1 MNATDSPPRATDRPR
16 TVVDGYPTE
25 CDEGVIVTTTA
36 PIELPEEFLRDP
48 TPVYERL
55 QAQGP
60 VHHVRLPS
68 GLAGWLVT
76 DYTVAKQV
84 LADPTIRKD
93 VHQIRRIIDTTHPG
107 VHAMGSDM
115 AEHMLNTDPP
125 AHTRLRKL
133 VAKAFT
139 PRSVAALVPR
149 IEQIADELIA
159 AMPTTDPVD
168 LLSTFAFPLP
178 ITVICELLGI
188 PVTDRDQFRD
198 WTNTILFAGAQGR
211 ETVLAAAAD
220 MHTYLLTLIA
230 DRGAQPG
237 EDMLSGLVT
246 ATDDGANL
254 TEAEVVSMVFLLLVA
269 GHETTVNLIGNTM
282 LTLLGDPDRLT
293 QLREHPD
300 QVPAALEE
308 HLRHL
313 GPVHIATLRF
323 TTETVTLG
331 DTTIGTDELV
341 FVSLAAANRDPHRFT
356 EPELVDYDRD
366 NPGHLAFGH
375 GIHVCLGA
383 PLARAEG
390 NIAITR
396 LLAQYP
402 HISLAADPTTLGWRT
417 SSLIRGLDALPVQ
430 LR

>member
-1 MNATDSPPRATDRPR
+1 VNS
-16 TVVDGYPTE
+16 
-25 CDEGVIVTTTA
+25 TA
-36 PIELPEEFLRDP
+36 PIELSEEFLREP
-48 TPVYERL
+48 GPLYEQLRTH
-55 QAQGP
+55 GP
-60 VHHVRLPS
+60 IHHVRLPA
-68 GLAGWLVT
+68 GLRGWLIT

-125 AHTRLRKL
+125 DHTRLRRL

-159 AMPTTDPVD
+159 AIPTHTGPVD
-168 LLSTFAFPLP
+168 LLSAFAFPLP

-188 PVTDRDQFRD
+188 PATDRDQFRA
-198 WTNTILFAGAQGR
+198 WTNTILFAGTDSR
-211 ETVLAAAAD
+211 ETVLTAATNMNA
-220 MHTYLLTLIA
+220 YLRDLIT
-230 DRGAQPG
+230 DRRAHPG
-237 EDMLSGLVT
+237 DDMLSGLAS
-246 ATDDGANL
+246 ATDTGGNL
-254 TEAEVVSMVFLLLVA
+254 TDTEVVSMTFLLLVA

-282 LTLLGDPDRLT
+282 LTLLQDPERFAG
-293 QLREHPD
+293 LRAHPD
-300 QVPAALEE
+300 QIPAALEE

-323 TTETVTLG
+323 TTEPVTLG
-331 DTTIGTDELV
+331 DTTIGPDELV
-341 FVSLAAANRDPHRFT
+341 FVSLAAANRDPSRFAR
-356 EPELVDYDRD
+356 PELVDYDRD

-390 NIAITR
+390 TIALTR
-396 LLAQYP
+396 LLAHYP
-402 HISLAADPTTLGWRT
+402 HMTLATDPATLAWRT

>member
-1 MNATDSPPRATDRPR
+1 
-16 TVVDGYPTE
+16 
-25 CDEGVIVTTTA
+25 
-36 PIELPEEFLRDP
+36 LP
-48 TPVYERL
+48 
-55 QAQGP
+55 A
-60 VHHVRLPS
+60 
-68 GLAGWLVT
+68 
-76 DYTVAKQV
+76 V
-84 LADPTIRKD
+84 LA
-93 VHQIRRIIDTTHPG
+93 
-107 VHAMGSDM
+107 
-115 AEHMLNTDPP
+115 
-125 AHTRLRKL
+125 
-133 VAKAFT
+133 
-139 PRSVAALVPR
+139 
-149 IEQIADELIA
+149 
-159 AMPTTDPVD
+159 
-168 LLSTFAFPLP
+168 PLP
-178 ITVICELLGI
+178 RR
-188 PVTDRDQFRD
+188 P
-198 WTNTILFAGAQGR
+198 LFAGAQGR

-220 MHTYLLTLIA
+220 MHTYLRTLIA
-230 DRGAQPG
+230 DRRAQPS
-237 EDMLSGLVT
+237 EDMLSGLLT
-246 ATDDGANL
+246 ATDDGAHL
-254 TEAEVVSMVFLLLVA
+254 TETEVVSMVFLLLVA

-293 QLREHPD
+293 QLHEHPD

-331 DTTIGTDELV
+331 DTTLGPDELV

-390 NIAITR
+390 TIAITR

-402 HISLAADPTTLGWRT
+402 HISLAADPTALEWRT

>member
-1 MNATDSPPRATDRPR
+1 MNS
-16 TVVDGYPTE
+16 
-25 CDEGVIVTTTA
+25 TA
-36 PIELPEEFLRDP
+36 PIELPEEFLREP
-48 TPVYERL
+48 GPLYEQLR
-55 QAQGP
+55 AQVP
-60 VHHVRLPS
+60 IHHVRLPA
-68 GLAGWLVT
+68 GLRGWLIT

-84 LADPTIRKD
+84 LADSTIRKD

-125 AHTRLRKL
+125 DHTRLRRL

-149 IEQIADELIA
+149 IEEIADELIA
-159 AMPTTDPVD
+159 AIPTHTGPVD
-168 LLSTFAFPLP
+168 LLSAFAFPLP
-178 ITVICELLGI
+178 ITVISELLGI
-188 PVTDRDQFRD
+188 PATDRDQFRA
-198 WTNTILFAGAQGR
+198 WTNTILFAGTDSR
-211 ETVLAAAAD
+211 ETVLTAAAD
-220 MHTYLLTLIA
+220 MNTYLRDLIA
-230 DRGAQPG
+230 HRRVHPG
-237 EDMLSGLVT
+237 DDMLSGLVT
-246 ATDDGANL
+246 ATDTDGNL
-254 TEAEVVSMVFLLLVA
+254 TDTEVVSMTFLLLIA

-282 LTLLGDPDRLT
+282 LTLLQDPERFARL
-293 QLREHPD
+293 RAHPD

-323 TTETVTLG
+323 TTEPVTLAG
-331 DTTIGTDELV
+331 TTLAADELV
-341 FVSLAAANRDPHRFT
+341 FVSLAAANRDPNRFAR
-356 EPELVDYDRD
+356 PELVDYDRD

-390 NIAITR
+390 AIAITR
-396 LLAQYP
+396 LLAHYP
-402 HISLAADPTTLGWRT
+402 HMRLATDPANLRWRT
-417 SSLIRGLDALPVQ
+417 SSLIRGLDTLTVQ

>member
-1 MNATDSPPRATDRPR
+1 VNS
-16 TVVDGYPTE
+16 
-25 CDEGVIVTTTA
+25 TA
-36 PIELPEEFLRDP
+36 PIELSEEFLREP
-48 TPVYERL
+48 GPLYEQLR
-55 QAQGP
+55 AQGP
-60 VHHVRLPS
+60 IHHVRLPA
-68 GLAGWLVT
+68 GLRGWLIT

-125 AHTRLRKL
+125 DHTRLRRL

-159 AMPTTDPVD
+159 AIPTHTGPVD
-168 LLSTFAFPLP
+168 LLSAFAFPLP

-188 PVTDRDQFRD
+188 PATDRDQFRA
-198 WTNTILFAGAQGR
+198 WTNTIMFAGTDSR
-211 ETVLAAAAD
+211 ETVLTAAANMNA
-220 MHTYLLTLIA
+220 YLRDLIT
-230 DRGAQPG
+230 DRRAHPG
-237 EDMLSGLVT
+237 DDMLSGLAS
-246 ATDDGANL
+246 ATDTDGNL
-254 TEAEVVSMVFLLLVA
+254 TDTEVVSMTFLLLVA

-282 LTLLGDPDRLT
+282 LTLLQDPERFAG
-293 QLREHPD
+293 LRAHPD
-300 QVPAALEE
+300 QIPAALEE

-323 TTETVTLG
+323 TTEPVTLG
-331 DTTIGTDELV
+331 DTTIGPDELV
-341 FVSLAAANRDPHRFT
+341 FVSLAAANRDPSRFAR
-356 EPELVDYDRD
+356 PELVDYDRD

-390 NIAITR
+390 TIALTR
-396 LLAQYP
+396 LLAHYP
-402 HISLAADPTTLGWRT
+402 HVTLATDPATLAWRT

>member
-1 MNATDSPPRATDRPR
+1 VNN
-16 TVVDGYPTE
+16 
-25 CDEGVIVTTTA
+25 TA
-36 PIELPEEFLRDP
+36 PIELSEEFLREP
-48 TPVYERL
+48 GPLYEQLRT
-55 QAQGP
+55 QGP
-60 VHHVRLPS
+60 MHHVRLPA
-68 GLAGWLVT
+68 GLRGWLIT

-125 AHTRLRKL
+125 DHTRLRRL

-139 PRSVAALVPR
+139 PRSVAALVPQ
-149 IEQIADELIA
+149 IEEIADDLIA
-159 AMPTTDPVD
+159 AIPTHTGPVD
-168 LLSTFAFPLP
+168 LLSAFAFPLP

-188 PVTDRDQFRD
+188 PVGDRDQFRA
-198 WTNTILFAGAQGR
+198 WTNTILFAGADSR
-211 ETVLAAAAD
+211 ESVLAAAGD
-220 MHTYLLTLIA
+220 MNAYLRTLIA
-230 DRGAQPG
+230 HRRAHPG
-237 EDMLSGLVT
+237 DDMLSGLVT
-246 ATDDGANL
+246 TTDTDGNL
-254 TEAEVVSMVFLLLVA
+254 TDTEVVSMTFLLLVA

-282 LTLLGDPDRLT
+282 LTLLQDPERFAT
-293 QLREHPD
+293 LRAHPD
-300 QVPAALEE
+300 QIPAALEE

-323 TTETVTLG
+323 TTEPVTLG
-331 DTTIGTDELV
+331 DTTIGPDELV
-341 FVSLAAANRDPHRFT
+341 FVSLAAANRDPHRFAR
-356 EPELVDYDRD
+356 PELVDYDRD

-390 NIAITR
+390 TIALTR
-396 LLAQYP
+396 LLARYP
-402 HISLAADPTTLGWRT
+402 HMSLATDPAALAWRT
-417 SSLIRGLDALPVQ
+417 SSLIRGLDTLPVQ